1 MQEYNYACKDCRKHT
16 QGKDINKNYE
26 QKYASESL
34 FLNIRDKHNDFYS
47 VISSNPITLTHH
59 NRWFVSVL
67 SSKSH

>member
-34 FLNIRDKHNDFYS
+34 FLNIR
-47 VISSNPITLTHH
+47 VRVRQTQWL
-59 NRWFVSVL
+59 L
-67 SSKSH
+67 